1 MYYPKSHI
9 TPNLYSNGEL
19 SLIGSKTPYYGY
31 YFSTI
36 DNKAFTGRYVGD
48 GDNLEL
54 TIFTNESGETE
65 IETVFT
71 DTRFEGIDNYT
82 FSKLNNITP
91 NNKLIPSPTPF
102 YPVPTEQDYQ
112 LGEFTRYFSKKS
124 NENIYYETNN
134 IYSTPYYIGFSLP
147 WSISGDKDKVY
158 QTNKN
163 LVGLREQ
170 QLSISGFGEYLKFN
184 YLKFYK

>member
-19 SLIGSKTPYYGY
+19 SIVGSKTPYYGH

-36 DNKAFTGRYVGD
+36 DKKAFTGRYVGD
-48 GDNLEL
+48 GSNLEL
-54 TIFTNESGETE
+54 VLYTDVSGETD
-65 IETVFT
+65 IDKVFT
-71 DTRFEGIDNYT
+71 DTRFEGTDNTT

-91 NNKLIPSPTPF
+91 NNKLTPSPTPF
-102 YPVPTEQDYQ
+102 YPNPTSDDYK

-124 NENIYYETNN
+124 NENIYYETSG

-147 WSISGDKDKVY
+147 WSISGNKEKVY

-163 LVGLREQ
+163 LVELREK
-170 QLSISGFGEYLKFN
+170 QLSISGLGDYLKNN